1 MGRVGL
7 PLAVLL
13 STETS
18 YQVIGV
24 EPNSERR
31 KSISEYK
38 TPFYE
43 GQLEEYFERLKKTDF
58 QVLEPQAIEANIHII
73 CVGTEVN
80 EEGQFLDGPLKSVIK
95 ELKTCLRTGD
105 LLLLRSTVPIGTS
118 ESYIVSELDCENKGI
133 YFSHTPERCF
143 QGEVLSGLKSLPQ
156 ICGSLN
162 KESEV
167 KTEEFYSSFNSQ
179 FMALNSIRSAEVIK
193 LVDNAHRDALFALGN
208 EVAMI
213 CDSMGVPS
221 TEIINKANDYF
232 KRKPIARPGLVGG
245 SCLTKDP
252 KHLMRSHEA
261 SPVSL
266 LGHSRPL
273 NRSVIK
279 HGLDFV
285 ESSIQKAKQIT
296 ILGTA
301 FKGMPLTDDLRG
313 TPAKWLMDEILE
325 RNPSIQFKVWD
336 PLEMPEELDFEN
348 MKRENTIAEACASSD
363 LVFCQILSD
372 QIRNAGLGEILKG
385 VNSGALVYDFWGHF
399 EDQVSHSQ
407 RDQYLS
413 FGSHCFFKDS
423 KS

>member
-13 STETS
+13 STETD
-18 YQVIGV
+18 YEVIGV
-24 EPNSERR
+24 EPNENRR
-31 KSISEYK
+31 NMIAAYK
-38 TPFYE
+38 PPFFE
-43 GQLEEYFERLKKTDF
+43 ALLDEYFERLKNTNF
-58 QVLEPQAIEANIHII
+58 SVRAPQAIEANIHII

-80 EEGQFLDGPLKSVIK
+80 EDGKFLDGPLKSVI
-95 ELKTCLRTGD
+95 ENLKSCLRPGD

-118 ESYIVSELDCENKGI
+118 ESYIVSELNCEKKSI

-143 QGEVLSGLKSLPQ
+143 QGEVLLGLKTLPQ

-162 KESEV
+162 KESEL
-167 KTEEFYSSFNSQ
+167 KTKEFYSSFNSK
-179 FMALNSIRSAEVIK
+179 FMSLGSIRSAEVIK

-221 TEIINKANDYF
+221 TEIINKANEYF
-232 KRKPIARPGLVGG
+232 KRKPIAKPGLVGG

-252 KHLMRSHEA
+252 KHLMRSHRA

-273 NRSVIK
+273 NRSIIK
-279 HGLDFV
+279 HALDFI
-285 ESSIQKAKQIT
+285 EAKILKSSQIT

-325 RNPSIQFKVWD
+325 RNPSINFVVWD
-336 PLEMPEELDFEN
+336 PLEMPEELEFKN
-348 MKRENTIAEACASSD
+348 MIRKESILEAVKNSD
-363 LVFCQILSD
+363 IVFCQIYSEKIVEVSLQSVLQELD
-372 QIRNAGLGEILKG
+372 AE
-385 VNSGALVYDFWGHF
+385 SLVYDFWGHF
-399 EDQVSHSQ
+399 ESLIDKDQ
-407 RDQYLS
+407 RNRYLS
-413 FGSHCFFKDS
+413 FGSHCHYTP
-423 KS
+423 